1 MEVYFK
7 KHMQFC
13 CGHHRGQN
21 SFDDDVLEIFKKR
34 IEKTCTKL
42 WEIDKSKWYWI
53 FLYLFSKFCD
63 CTASEILENSSCVFH
78 FSTRVSIY
86 KFFVIP
92 RSTAKYWWVKKTL
105 IYLFTCFKFYAEKRD
120 FYYIRTDLVYLLT
133 VLQGFYCIIITYVK
147 SNEIL
152 EVYENLKHLYQL
164 TKNYKQIKLSIQ
176 LLKILCV
183 TNLGINISMSLYM
196 LSLEFCGNNTQTC
209 GLLGPMMV
217 VVII

>member
-1 MEVYFK
+1 M
-7 KHMQFC
+7 
-13 CGHHRGQN
+13 
-21 SFDDDVLEIFKKR
+21 
-34 IEKTCTKL
+34 
-42 WEIDKSKWYWI
+42 
-53 FLYLFSKFCD
+53 
-63 CTASEILENSSCVFH
+63 
-78 FSTRVSIY
+78 
-86 KFFVIP
+86 
-92 RSTAKYWWVKKTL
+92 
-105 IYLFTCFKFYAEKRD
+105 
-120 FYYIRTDLVYLLT
+120 VYLLT